1 MTRQFM
7 RFHKPR
13 GVLTGIF
20 GALALVL
27 TLSFGST
34 LEASAQ
40 TAVCQTHDS
49 LAKQLE
55 ERYAEKPVA
64 AGLDAGGRL
73 IVLFA
78 SADSASWTMVMT
90 TPAGESCVMAVG
102 EHWQEIKRPAIDGP
116 VA

>member
-7 RFHKPR
+7 RFHNPR
-13 GVLTGIF
+13 GALTGFF
-20 GALALVL
+20 GALALMLALMFVL
-27 TLSFGST
+27 TP
-34 LEASAQ
+34 EAPAQ
-40 TAVCQTHDS
+40 AAVCQTHDS

-55 ERYAEKPVA
+55 ERYAERPVA

-90 TPAGESCVMAVG
+90 TPAGESCVIVVG
-102 EHWQEIKRPAIDGP
+102 EYWQELKQPAIDGP
-116 VA
+116 TA